1 MGVGWESWNALESTE
16 GAQGVNRGYAN
27 VLEVIHKTITI
38 MIPKCFF
45 EFTRSIFHYFFRY
58 SPVIFPFQH

>member
-16 GAQGVNRGYAN
+16 GAQGVIRGYAN

-38 MIPKCFF
+38 MIPKCFLNLPD
-45 EFTRSIFHYFFRY
+45 RFFII
-58 SPVIFPFQH
+58 SFDIQL